1 MAARTPEALH
11 AIVEDAFNR
20 CDLDAYT
27 AAYDDDAILV
37 TPPGG
42 EVVHGR
48 DNIRAATEPFF
59 AAAPADDD
67 GRRPEARDERVRAH
81 ARAVAPRHDDRREPH
96 RATWPRNDGVAPGTR
111 RDVANPAR
119 QPAEPHVTTATKTST
134 FAVRASAPRYDDV
147 RCAQP
152 TTSCSMR
159 LRAQSRTVS
168 ATGRGV
174 HPSTASALA
183 VV

>member
-42 EVVHGR
+42 DVVHGR

-59 AAAPADDD
+59 ALHPRMTMVVDQKLETNGFALTHGRWHLVTTID
-67 GRRPEARDERVRAH
+67 GNRTELRGRGTMVS
-81 ARAVAPRHDDRREPH
+81 RREPDG
-96 RATWPRNDGVAPGTR
+96 TWRILLD
-111 RDVANPAR
+111 NPL
-119 QPAEPHVTTATKTST
+119 S
-134 FAVRASAPRYDDV
+134 
-147 RCAQP
+147 P
-152 TTSCSMR
+152 T
-159 LRAQSRTVS
+159 
-168 ATGRGV
+168 
-174 HPSTASALA
+174 
-183 VV
+183 